1 MGLLSLFRRK
11 AEPVAEVR
19 SSGAGYTAAI
29 MAARESWISGQ
40 SGLAELSGTVQA
52 CVSLWE
58 AAFTTADVDGAPQ
71 LDRFTMGLMARALAF
86 RGEAVF
92 LLDGDRA
99 VPCADWDVATVDGR
113 PRAYRLSVSEAGGG
127 RSFTALAP
135 EVLHVRLAADPVA
148 PWAGVAPL
156 RRARLSAQLLHE
168 LETALAEVWSMAPV
182 GSQVIPFP
190 EAEGLDLDSLARD
203 FRGRRGRVMLRE
215 SVNVAAAGGPAPAS
229 DWRPQSTTP
238 ELERAMPVATLETA
252 RASIFAVFGV
262 LPALFDR
269 AAQGPL
275 VREAQRHLAAWTLQP
290 LADLISEEAT
300 AKIGAPVRI
309 DVMRPLQAFDVG
321 GKARA
326 LSGILDAMATAKAN
340 GLTPAEVEAALR
352 LVNWQDSVG

>member
-1 MGLLSLFRRK
+1 MMGLLSLFRRK
-11 AEPVAEVR
+11 AEPVEVR
-19 SSGAGYTAAI
+19 SSGAGYTAAV

-40 SGLAELSGTVQA
+40 TGLAELSGTVQA
-52 CVSLWE
+52 CASLWE
-58 AAFTTADVDGAPQ
+58 HAFTTADVEGAPQ
-71 LDRFTMGLMARALAF
+71 LDRFTMGMIARSLAF

-99 VPCADWDVATVDGR
+99 IPCADWDVATVDGR

-127 RSFTALAP
+127 RTFTALAP
-135 EVLHVRLAADPVA
+135 EVLHVRLAADLVA

-190 EAEGLDLDSLARD
+190 EAEGIDLEGIARD
-203 FRGRRGRVMLRE
+203 FRGRRGRVLMRE

-238 ELERAMPVATLETA
+238 ELERAMPVATLEAA
-252 RASIFAVFGV
+252 RASIFAVYGV

-269 AAQGPL
+269 AAQVPL
-275 VREAQRHLAAWTLQP
+275 VREAQRHLAQWTLEP
-290 LADLISEEAT
+290 LCKLVAEEAG
-300 AKIGAPVRI
+300 AKLGGPVRI
-309 DVMRPLQAFDVG
+309 DVVRPLQAYDAG

-326 LSGILDAMATAKAN
+326 LGGIVEAMATAKER
-340 GLTPAEVEAALR
+340 GISPAEFAGAMR
-352 LVNWQDSVG
+352 LLDLGEG